1 MIIGID
7 IDNTITYTTELI
19 MHYAGIFGQERGLN
33 TVPNLAEYYLEGAL
47 GWPRESVDEFFDNYL
62 ESIYREVMPKEHVT
76 ETIQRLQKDHR
87 IVLITSRNY
96 RFPDI
101 EKVTREWLEKYKIAY
116 DELVLNATPDMYHF
130 SKVAVCMQHKVNI
143 MIEDHHDLAQELS
156 SFIPV
161 ILFDYPYNKK
171 VESDNIFRVTNWA
184 EAYDWVEKLTQVPG
198 ISTPIA

>member
-1 MIIGID
+1 M
-7 IDNTITYTTELI
+7 
-19 MHYAGIFGQERGLN
+19 
-33 TVPNLAEYYLEGAL
+33 AEYYLEGAL
-47 GWPRESVDEFFDNYL
+47 GWPSELVEEFFDIYL
-62 ESIYREVMPKEHVT
+62 ENIYREVWPKEQVT
-76 ETIQRLQKDHR
+76 EIIQRLQKDHR

-96 RFPDI
+96 RFAGI
-101 EKVTREWLEKYKIAY
+101 EEVTREWLKKHDIAY